1 MRSQEVV
8 VSDEESGHSDCAVW
22 FFEAMAGTDMVFI
35 GSIQSFDELFE
46 WAIFFRFG
54 VKVLESDHFM
64 VCYFRVFVSRLVKE
78 VYPGGIGWVAVRE
91 EGEFLFG
98 RGGSNSL
105 LHSDD
110 GRQSFSVVSDMVS
123 GDLRRFT

>member
-8 VSDEESGHSDCAVW
+8 VSDEESGHSDGAVG
-22 FFEAMAGTDMVFI
+22 FLEAVAGTDMVFI

-46 WAIFFRFG
+46 RAIFFRFR

-64 VCYFRVFVSRLVKE
+64 VGYFRAFVSRLVKE
-78 VYPGGIGWVAVRE
+78 VYPCGIGGVAVGE
-91 EGEFLFG
+91 QGEFLFG
-98 RGGSNSL
+98 RSCSNSL

-110 GRQSFSVVSDMVS
+110 SRQGFPVVSDMVS